1 MYKEGGMEKKIFS
14 NQKKKN
20 FIELKDI
27 ILQSEMIQQVFNT
40 HTHTHT
46 HTHTQYLYQN
56 LLSCNSK
63 TSEIKILKACRGM

>member
-1 MYKEGGMEKKIFS
+1 MSGEDGKEDIFKP
-14 NQKKKN
+14 NKKKN
-20 FIELKDI
+20 FLELKDI

-46 HTHTQYLYQN
+46 HTHTQDRYQN

-63 TSEIKILKACRGM
+63 TSEIKILKVCREM